1 VYGHSPAGCPDT
13 VTHSFRVPQ
22 YLEQLIPPSM
32 LEEYR
37 ITSRTALSYVP
48 PVARLEIPPM
58 RVPDTAEA
66 VRAALISIDVK
77 PKICQLQNAAEEL
90 KANKAR
96 LEGALTGREVVFVN
110 PTEVLP
116 PYAEPAVKKFKLRKK
131 VLAVA

>member
-1 VYGHSPAGCPDT
+1 
-13 VTHSFRVPQ
+13 
-22 YLEQLIPPSM
+22 LEQLIPPST

-96 LEGALTGREVVFVN
+96 LEGALMGREVVFVN
-110 PTEVLP
+110 PIEVLP
-116 PYAEPAVKKFKLRKK
+116 PYAEPTVKKFKLRKK
-131 VLAVA
+131 VVAVA